1 VAGGGYRSQNSVNMP
16 HEPAMEPDF
25 FNVFTALY
33 EPMTVSFFAGS
44 GAEARILYRSSDGRH
59 LAVASRYPD
68 GVRFRYGGTV
78 DYQEVFYIVRGRG
91 SRTLPDQNPLA
102 MSEGD
107 LIYVRPGVEIDY
119 VYEPGFADV
128 AFFWSDSKPLSPTLT
143 EGLTRHGLSD

>member
-1 VAGGGYRSQNSVNMP
+1 VAGHFFGGQNRVNMRP
-16 HEPAMEPDF
+16 EPPAESDF

-33 EPMTVSFFAGS
+33 EPMNVSFFAGS
-44 GAEARILYRSSDGRH
+44 GAEAKILYQSSDGRH
-59 LAVASRYPD
+59 LAVASRYPN

-91 SRTLPDQNPLA
+91 SRTLPDGRSLS

-107 LIYVRPGVEIDY
+107 LIRVRPGVEIDY

-128 AFFWSDSKPLSPTLT
+128 AFFWSDSRPLSPSLT
-143 EGLTRHGLSD
+143 DGVICRGLSD